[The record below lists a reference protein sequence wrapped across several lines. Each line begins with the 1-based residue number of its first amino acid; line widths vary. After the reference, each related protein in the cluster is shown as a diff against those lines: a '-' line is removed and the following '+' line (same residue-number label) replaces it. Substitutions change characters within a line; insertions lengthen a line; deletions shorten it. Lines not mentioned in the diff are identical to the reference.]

1 MGHLL
6 ICIFLVCFVFVYNVN
21 TLKECS
27 CLLLIFFIFV
37 SKRVLQ
43 ILFYWDFL
51 DFNKGSEL
59 PFRVRINPFHDSDQS
74 LIA

>member
-6 ICIFLVCFVFVYNVN
+6 ICIFLVCFVFVYNVS
-21 TLKECS
+21 TLKECQ
-27 CLLLIFFIFV
+27 CLLLIFFSFV

-43 ILFYWDFL
+43 MLFYWDFL
-51 DFNKGSEL
+51 DFNNGPKL
-59 PFRVRINPFHDSDQS
+59 PFRVRINSFHDTNQS